1 MAALKLSERERNLLI
16 MTIGFVVF
24 YVFYQFLLTPK
35 WDEITMLKEKAR
47 SQRLD
52 LKIAEGKI
60 KILDAV
66 EKSIGIMPQKTELT
80 REDRAL
86 EVLKMLSQAT
96 AHSGLNINFVKPRL
110 EESGEGLQFTL
121 SCSGKYKNFYNF
133 LYVLY
138 QLRALILIDTLD
150 ITSTGGASPDLDVKM
165 NLTAYY

>member
-1 MAALKLSERERNLLI
+1 MAALKLSARERNLLVL
-16 MTIGFVVF
+16 TLGFTVF
-24 YVFYQFLLTPK
+24 FVFYQFLLVPK
-35 WDEITMLKEKAR
+35 WAEIARLKEKTR
-47 SQRLD
+47 GQRLE
-52 LKIAEGKI
+52 LKISEGKI

-66 EKSIGIMPQKTELT
+66 EKSIGIIPQKAELT

-96 AHSGLNINFVKPRL
+96 AHSGLDISFVKPRL
-110 EESGEGLQFTL
+110 EESGEGLKFTL

-133 LYVLY
+133 LYILF

-150 ITSTGGASPDLDVKM
+150 ITSTGGASPDLDVKI

>member
-16 MTIGFVVF
+16 LTIGFVVF

-52 LKIAEGKI
+52 LRIADGKI

-66 EKSIGIMPQKTELT
+66 EKSIGMLPQKTELT
-80 REDRAL
+80 REDKAL

-96 AHSGLNINFVKPRL
+96 ARSGLNMNFIKPRL
-110 EESGEGLQFTL
+110 EESGEGLQFNL
-121 SCSGKYKNFYNF
+121 SCSGKYNNFYNF
-133 LYVLY
+133 LYILY

-150 ITSTGGASPDLDVKM
+150 ITTTGGGSPDLDVKI